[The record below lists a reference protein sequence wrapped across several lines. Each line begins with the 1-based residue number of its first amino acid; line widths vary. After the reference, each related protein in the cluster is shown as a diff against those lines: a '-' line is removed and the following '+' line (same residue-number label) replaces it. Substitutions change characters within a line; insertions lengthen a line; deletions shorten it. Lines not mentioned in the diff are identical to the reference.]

1 MSNSKQ
7 KATAITLESKRVVG
21 VNELEKMLSIDI
33 RAVLHNPNAYR
44 RRAKQKGFN
53 ALKVFRSAFLKVAA
67 E

>member
-7 KATAITLESKRVVG
+7 KATAITLESERVVG

-33 RAVLHNPNAYR
+33 GAVLHNPNAYR
-44 RRAKQKGFN
+44 RRAKPKGSN